1 MNLSIREATARSQ
14 NPAYVG
20 RACGRANPSGREF
33 LQPGGGAGGTYT
45 GPI

>member
-1 MNLSIREATARSQ
+1 MNLSIKEAMARSQ

-20 RACGRANPSGREF
+20 RACGKANPCG
-33 LQPGGGAGGTYT
+33 PGISSADGGAAGTYT